1 MTKIIFIPLK
11 WGYIVNV
18 LLINSQKVTAMQ
30 VKKNPKADLDRNS
43 GLYFVIGLT
52 IVLFLT
58 WRALEYKSY
67 DTFQEEI
74 VQLVDTE
81 TLDEQV
87 PKTEII
93 RTAPPPPPPAAPEV
107 IEVIEDTEEVEETII
122 ESTEISQETV
132 IAEVDLDASDIDV
145 EEEEEEIVVPFAI
158 IEEVP
163 VFPGCENA
171 TDKKACFN
179 EMMQKHVQKNF
190 TYPKTAE
197 ELGIEG
203 RVFVQ
208 FVIGSDGLITG
219 IRTRGPDPS
228 LEKEAKRIIASL
240 PKMKPGRQRN
250 RSVSVPYSI
259 PINFKLM

>member
-1 MTKIIFIPLK
+1 MK
-11 WGYIVNV
+11 
-18 LLINSQKVTAMQ
+18 
-30 VKKNPKADLDRNS
+30 VKKNPKADLNRDS

-52 IVLFLT
+52 IVLFVT
-58 WRALEYKSY
+58 WRALEYKTY
-67 DTFQEEI
+67 DTVQDEI
-74 VQLVDTE
+74 VQLVDVE
-81 TLDEQV
+81 TLDEDV
-87 PKTEII
+87 PQTEIL

-107 IEVIEDTEEVEETII
+107 IEVIEDTEEVEETVI

-145 EEEEEEIVVPFAI
+145 EEEEEDVVVPFAI

-171 TDKKACFN
+171 ADKKLCFN

-190 TYPKTAE
+190 MYPKTAE

-208 FVIGSDGLITG
+208 FVISSDGSINQ

-228 LEKEAKRIIASL
+228 LEKEAARIIASL
-240 PKMKPGRQRN
+240 PTMTPGRQRN
-250 RSVSVPYSI
+250 KNVSVPYSI